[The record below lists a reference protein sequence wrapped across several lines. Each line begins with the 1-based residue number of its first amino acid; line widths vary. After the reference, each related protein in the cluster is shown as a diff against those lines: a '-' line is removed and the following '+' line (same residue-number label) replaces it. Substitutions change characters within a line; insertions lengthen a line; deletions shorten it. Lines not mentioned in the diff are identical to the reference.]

1 MKFRTHHTRLAPE
14 AFFCGSAL
22 GGYKIAEFCSH
33 FIHTCAP
40 SVPASGW
47 RLETEEKTDKKKSD
61 FYFFYV
67 AKKILT
73 EKIMCPRAPVLP
85 SVMTDV
91 EQSSPENFPLNF
103 AVPPPIMRDRNRS
116 KMNAPA
122 AFSIRLAIFVLAA
135 ALSLASV
142 QAAPGRSG
150 QISHVVL
157 FWLKRPGNVDDQNV
171 LLRAA
176 RSFRRI
182 KGVSDVR
189 VGRSLPVARPV
200 EQSFDIGLVITFK
213 DAGALK
219 KFERNQRHQQVVE
232 AALRPLVRRYIVY
245 NFSNE

>member
-1 MKFRTHHTRLAPE
+1 MERSRS
-14 AFFCGSAL
+14 GSA
-22 GGYKIAEFCSH
+22 GAIHADRGDGVDRRGVSRSQRNAAIA
-33 FIHTCAP
+33 
-40 SVPASGW
+40 W
-47 RLETEEKTDKKKSD
+47 
-61 FYFFYV
+61 
-67 AKKILT
+67 
-73 EKIMCPRAPVLP
+73 
-85 SVMTDV
+85 
-91 EQSSPENFPLNF
+91 
-103 AVPPPIMRDRNRS
+103 
-116 KMNAPA
+116 
-122 AFSIRLAIFVLAA
+122 
-135 ALSLASV
+135 
-142 QAAPGRSG
+142 AAPGRSG

>member
-1 MKFRTHHTRLAPE
+1 
-14 AFFCGSAL
+14 
-22 GGYKIAEFCSH
+22 
-33 FIHTCAP
+33 
-40 SVPASGW
+40 
-47 RLETEEKTDKKKSD
+47 
-61 FYFFYV
+61 
-67 AKKILT
+67 
-73 EKIMCPRAPVLP
+73 
-85 SVMTDV
+85 MTDV

-116 KMNAPA
+116 KMNPPP

-171 LLRAA
+171 LIRAA

-189 VGRSLPVARPV
+189 VGRSLPV
-200 EQSFDIGLVITFK
+200 EQSFDVGVVITFK
-213 DAGALK
+213 DVRALK

-232 AALRPLVRRYIVY
+232 AALSPLVRRYIVY

>member
-47 RLETEEKTDKKKSD
+47 RLETEEKTDKKKSN
-61 FYFFYV
+61 FYFFTSR
-67 AKKILT
+67 KKFLT
-73 EKIMCPRAPVLP
+73 EKIIGLLARFLL
-85 SVMTDV
+85 SHDDL
-91 EQSSPENFPLNF
+91 EQSSLEDFPLNF
-103 AVPPPIMRDRNRS
+103 AVPPPIMRDRNCS
-116 KMNAPA
+116 KMNAPP

>member
-1 MKFRTHHTRLAPE
+1 
-14 AFFCGSAL
+14 
-22 GGYKIAEFCSH
+22 
-33 FIHTCAP
+33 
-40 SVPASGW
+40 
-47 RLETEEKTDKKKSD
+47 
-61 FYFFYV
+61 
-67 AKKILT
+67 
-73 EKIMCPRAPVLP
+73 
-85 SVMTDV
+85 MTDV
-91 EQSSPENFPLNF
+91 EQSSPENLSLNF

-157 FWLKRPGNVDDQNV
+157 FWLKRPGNIDDQNI
-171 LLRAA
+171 LIRAS

-189 VGRSLPVARPV
+189 VGRSLPVERPI
-200 EQSFDIGLVITFK
+200 EQSFDVGVVITFK

-219 KFERNQRHQQVVE
+219 KFERNQRHQQIIE
-232 AALRPLVRRYIVY
+232 TALRPLVRRHGVH
-245 NFSNE
+245 NFRSE